1 MFFIQDLQF
10 PVVPKEEAVDE
21 KCKQQCDDD
30 FRDDD
35 IPEVEKEIRLSPDQ
49 KTKYINVEIIKELI
63 QRAASDPITLYPE
76 HITED
81 GD

>member
-35 IPEVEKEIRLSPDQ
+35 IPQIKQEICLSADQ
-49 KTKYINVEIIKELI
+49 ETKYVNI
-63 QRAASDPITLYPE
+63 
-76 HITED
+76 
-81 GD
+81 